1 MQFVVIPRLAQVT
14 PHSPAVDG
22 VDGRREIGVRRH
34 QHAHR
39 LRVLGAGPLEELEAR
54 GAGHALI
61 GHQYAYLVLLHQHA
75 RFVGTGRHEHRESI
89 GARRFEHGP
98 ILRFIVDE
106 ENVATHCAASMR
118 GAIRVAGG
126 RLSVGLRG
134 SRRRNR
140 VPRPS

>member
-1 MQFVVIPRLAQVT
+1 MA
-14 PHSPAVDG
+14 SMAVS
-22 VDGRREIGVRRH
+22 EIGVRRH
-34 QHAHR
+34 QHAYR
-39 LRVLGAGPLEELEAR
+39 LRVLGAGPFEQLEAR

-61 GHQYAYLVLLHQHA
+61 DHQNAYLVLLHQHA
-75 RFVGTGRHEHRESI
+75 RFVGTRSHEHRESI
-89 GARRFEHGP
+89 GARRFEDGQ

-126 RLSVGLRG
+126 QSPVGLRG